1 MDAAATASPSG
12 RRGLVAATFA
22 VMSIRKFAGEDG
34 QEPFLDWV
42 SQKPKGYVLNTDAG
56 LSDRGSTRLHWASCF
71 TLEPGFG
78 GGERQTVDYIK
89 ICSPDPKE
97 LQRVGGREPR
107 LWLAPSLR
115 CQRCENASARA
126 HRWRSWRER

>member
-22 VMSIRKFAGEDG
+22 GMSIRKFAGEDG

-56 LSDRGSTRLHWASCF
+56 LSDRGSTRLHRASCF

-78 GGERQTVDYIK
+78 GGDRQTVDYIK
-89 ICSPDPKE
+89 VCSPDPKE
-97 LQRVGGREPR
+97 LNEWAVGNLGYGLR
-107 LWLAPSLR
+107 SLR
-115 CQRCENASARA
+115 CQHCEPS
-126 HRWRSWRER
+126 SLGLTD

>member
-1 MDAAATASPSG
+1 
-12 RRGLVAATFA
+12 
-22 VMSIRKFAGEDG
+22 MSIRKFAGEDG

-56 LSDRGSTRLHWASCF
+56 LSDRGSTRLHRASCF

-89 ICSPDPKE
+89 VCSPEPKE
-97 LQRVGGREPR
+97 LNEWAVGEPRGQRRLREPSP
-107 LWLAPSLR
+107 LPSR
-115 CQRCENASARA
+115 RASRRQLGL
-126 HRWRSWRER
+126 HRH